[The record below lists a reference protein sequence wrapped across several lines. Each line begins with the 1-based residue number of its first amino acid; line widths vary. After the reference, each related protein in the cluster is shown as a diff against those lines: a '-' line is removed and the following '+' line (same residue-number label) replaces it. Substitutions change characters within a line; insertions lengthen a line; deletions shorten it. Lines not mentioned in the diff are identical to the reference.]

1 MSDTGYIRYDKEGR
15 KATIEFY
22 HPAHNSLPGN
32 LLMSLQE
39 NIEKA
44 GKDVEVGLIV
54 LKSAG
59 SRTFCAGASFQEL
72 SRIEDEKSGKEFFMG
87 FARVVNAL
95 RKCPKLIIGRVQGKA
110 VGGGVGIISACDY
123 TVATRF
129 ASVRLS
135 ELKLGIGPFV
145 IGPAVERKVGMTTFS
160 EWSLTPDVWQ
170 EASFVRDKGLYNKVF
185 DTLEQM
191 DQYLHDFSESILEY
205 NADAITELKKVFW
218 HDTDHWDALLEDR
231 ASISGRLIL
240 SPHSKKI
247 IQSMLQS
254 K

>member
-1 MSDTGYIRYDKEGR
+1 MSDSGYIRYHKDGR

-32 LLMSLQE
+32 LLNSLQHT
-39 NIEKA
+39 IEEA
-44 GKDVEVGLIV
+44 GKDDEVGIII

-59 SRTFCAGASFQEL
+59 NRTFCAGASFQEL
-72 SRIEDEKSGKEFFMG
+72 SSIVDIKSGKEFFMG
-87 FARVVNAL
+87 FARVVNAM

-123 TVATRF
+123 SVAAKF

-145 IGPAVERKVGMTTFS
+145 IGPSVERKVGITAFS
-160 EWSLTPDVWQ
+160 EWSLTPDIWQ
-170 EASFVRDKGLYNKVF
+170 GAKIALDKGLYNNVF
-185 DTLEQM
+185 DTLDHM
-191 DQYLHDFSESILEY
+191 DQHLHDFTDSLLEY
-205 NADAITELKKVFW
+205 NADAIIQLKKVFW
-218 HDTDHWDALLEDR
+218 HDTDHWDTLLEDR
-231 ASISGRLIL
+231 AAISGRLIL